1 MTMDLSELTNFIS
14 RKFASVALLG
24 VFLYELPD
32 FGHPGI
38 VIAKIVIAGGAVVV
52 YTYCTTKQNI
62 AEMKYLK
69 TDPDLTDGEGNTH
82 NTFNNAASLPP
93 K

>member
-1 MTMDLSELTNFIS
+1 MTMDLSKLTNFIS

-32 FGHPGI
+32 FGNPAI
-38 VIAKIVIAGGAVVV
+38 IITKIVIAGGAVVV
-52 YTYCTTKQNI
+52 FTYCTTKQNI

-69 TDPDLTDGEGNTH
+69 TDPDTTEGDDKITSG
-82 NTFNNAASLPP
+82 ASTEPR

>member
-1 MTMDLSELTNFIS
+1 MTMDLSKLTNFIS

-24 VFLYELPD
+24 LFLYELPD

-69 TDPDLTDGEGNTH
+69 TDPDLTDGEDKT
-82 NTFNNAASLPP
+82 TTVNNAASLPP